1 MAQQQVNLR
10 LDPTVLGEDALDR
23 IDDRA
28 ARTGHS
34 RNAWL
39 NAVVKWALEQPVTE
53 RTTSVQRT
61 ERV

>member
-10 LDPTVLGEDALDR
+10 LDPELVERVDK
-23 IDDRA
+23 RA
-28 ARTGHS
+28 AQTGHS

-39 NAVVKWALEQPVTE
+39 TRVVEWALEQPVTE
-53 RTTSVQRT
+53 RTATVQQT